1 MKGHKISVK
10 ISLNLQVLTFA
21 FSVIVHS
28 NFEVLP
34 VKTPS
39 IFCGFP
45 FMKLLTNKCYDWS
58 RKITQ

>member
-1 MKGHKISVK
+1 
-10 ISLNLQVLTFA
+10 
-21 FSVIVHS
+21 VIVHS

-34 VKTPS
+34 VETPS

-58 RKITQ
+58 SKITQ